1 MVEGTVADYG
11 LGPGHHD
18 RSLDYRPTRAG
29 PGGHQ
34 ERSPSVHANA
44 ASSQTC
50 VDTEPF
56 AQPVPV
62 SNADVG
68 SYAHAHEHV
77 YAHDH
82 TDATTAHSHADP
94 HTNGLSGYRFRRGA
108 HASGLPARD
117 TDANARRH
125 HAYGHRE

>member
-1 MVEGTVADYG
+1 MVEGTVADCG

-18 RSLDYRPTRAG
+18 RSLDCHPARIG

-34 ERSPSVHANA
+34 ESSPSVHANA
-44 ASSQTC
+44 ASSPTC
-50 VDTEPF
+50 IDAEPF
-56 AQPVPV
+56 AQPVSV
-62 SNADVG
+62 SNANVG

-77 YAHDH
+77 HAHDH
-82 TDATTAHSHADP
+82 TDATKAHGYADP
-94 HTNGLSGYRFRRGA
+94 HTNGLPGYRFRWDA

-125 HAYGHRE
+125 HAHGHRK